1 MVEKDGE
8 TRPTM
13 GAKKNMERRSDG
25 QVVSTSART
34 NDGETRLDEMV
45 RTVIPRAD
53 VEERTGSLNHDCIK
67 NLDFLHVSN
76 FEQQIRELDAA
87 INGNIPSME
96 LVTIQEASLGREKS
110 AHVLE
115 ENALQQSR
123 KSHAFGPNEES
134 QAQPTNVGP
143 QSIALKPMQEQM
155 GNVSLFHPRINFNLG
170 LPSPK
175 LNKAQSMKKTKGGNQ
190 RKMKE
195 NSEVRGAEKK
205 PNKEETQPHEEKYT
219 VDGAMEIEMADTG
232 TKRRTRV
239 PLAELESKEDN
250 GKRIKVAGEIKELS
264 KLFTQQLG
272 LAAAAAQ
279 PRRAQ

>member
-1 MVEKDGE
+1 
-8 TRPTM
+8 M

-25 QVVSTSART
+25 QVVSMPART
-34 NDGETRLDEMV
+34 NDGETRPDEMG

-67 NLDFLHVSN
+67 NPDFPYVSN

-96 LVTIQEASLGREKS
+96 LVTIQEAYLGREES

-115 ENALQQSR
+115 ENALKQSR

-143 QSIALKPMQEQM
+143 QSIAFKPMQEQI
-155 GNVSLFHPRINFNLG
+155 GNVSLFHPGINFNLG

-195 NSEVRGAEKK
+195 NREVRGAEEK
-205 PNKEETQPHEEKYT
+205 PDEETQPYEEKYT
-219 VDGAMEIEMADTG
+219 VDGAMEIEMAVTG

-239 PLAELESKEDN
+239 PLVELENKEDN
-250 GKRIKVAGEIKELS
+250 GKRIKVAGEIKELG
-264 KLFTQQLG
+264 KLFAQQLG
-272 LAAAAAQ
+272 SAAAAAQ
-279 PRRAQ
+279 PRWAQ